1 MADIRQRV
9 QDDRGIIKK
18 IELVIPGYKGY
29 REKEDLRIAD
39 SLLRNQLANQLQGV
53 IESVQRS
60 KEGLAKNMNLQLL
73 NDIGELDNNTQA
85 LMNKIR
91 HAQQGYS
98 GISADIRIE
107 QDELNRL
114 YEWDLSLLQL
124 IDILRQRS
132 AELEDLVSQNS
143 PRTKGTIL
151 DLKKEVTS
159 FVEVFQKRIDSIT
172 NITVR

>member
-18 IELVIPGYKGY
+18 IELFIPGYKGY

-39 SLLRNQLANQLQGV
+39 SLLRNQLANQMQSV

-60 KEGLAKNMNLQLL
+60 KEGLAKSMNFPLL
-73 NDIGELDNNTQA
+73 NDIGELDNSMQA

-107 QDELNRL
+107 QSELNRL

-124 IDILRQRS
+124 TDILKQRS
-132 AELEDLVSQNS
+132 SELEDLVSQNS
-143 PRTKGTIL
+143 PRTKGQIL
-151 DLKKEVTS
+151 DLKKETTN

>member
-39 SLLRNQLANQLQGV
+39 SLLRNQLANQIQAVL
-53 IESVQRS
+53 ESVQRS
-60 KEGLAKNMNLQLL
+60 REGLAKNMNLALL
-73 NDIGELDNNTQA
+73 NDIGELDNNMQA

-91 HAQQGYS
+91 HAPQGYS

-107 QDELNRL
+107 QNELNKL

-132 AELEDLVSQNS
+132 VDLEDQVSQNS
-143 PRTKGTIL
+143 PRTKTTIL
-151 DLKKEVTS
+151 DLKKEVTN
-159 FVEVFQKRIDSIT
+159 FIEVFQKRIDSIT

>member
-18 IELVIPGYKGY
+18 IELFIPGYKGY

-39 SLLRNQLANQLQGV
+39 SLLRNQLANQMQSV

-60 KEGLAKNMNLQLL
+60 KEGLAKSMNFTLL
-73 NDIGELDNNTQA
+73 NDIGELDNSMQA

-107 QDELNRL
+107 QNELNKL

-124 IDILRQRS
+124 TDILKQRS
-132 AELEDLVSQNS
+132 SELEDLVSQNS
-143 PRTKGTIL
+143 PRTKGQIL
-151 DLKKEVTS
+151 DLKKETTN